1 MLFNLYYYNTVLRHK
16 ELHISHKQYKK
27 RGIKMINEKRVK
39 ELFVKRNSSTKYR
52 LSVECKKVKC

>member
-27 RGIKMINEKRVK
+27 RGYKYEISKNIFLMDSETEKTVYIDTD
-39 ELFVKRNSSTKYR
+39 LT
-52 LSVECKKVKC
+52 SVN